1 MGPPVCEVMMKHCM
15 VLARIA
21 VYKEPCQPHC
31 DPRQYGPSGL
41 CHRRPHERARHSLD
55 ERWGEVVQHRP
66 DVHHA
71 WGPALGDLLQVPW
84 LECNI
89 MGLYR
94 QCYTLYVWMVLLKE
108 GSTEAL
114 WITSALACTPIL
126 PFGNLCHAI
135 GIQRSSSHFVS
146 VRETLISTCLFNV
159 SSSGVFVYS

>member
-1 MGPPVCEVMMKHCM
+1 MLKAFSSSSELFLSTSKNINNIRLQRAFVFAFCWPLLWFLNHGSSVCEVMMKHCM

-66 DVHHA
+66 DVHHP

-114 WITSALACTPIL
+114 WITSTLACTPI
-126 PFGNLCHAI
+126 G
-135 GIQRSSSHFVS
+135 
-146 VRETLISTCLFNV
+146 
-159 SSSGVFVYS
+159 